1 MDLTNRFPVCY
12 HSQKA
17 AGLRGAC
24 RMKEEFLVKKVIR
37 DKKSYNEEFLQ
48 ALKAT
53 ARECSYDGL
62 TVTEKHAPDMVS
74 PIALD
79 PRVLNGQQGRSAKV
93 LSRIPNFLL
102 KKMGM
107 KLDEKGLASFRE
119 SCDQIVSA
127 PCVTE
132 TIDVWDTSVIAED
145 GYAIPVRIY
154 RSEKCEKDCQCLLY
168 LHGGGFIGG
177 GLPPYDEALKFF
189 VEKFH
194 MVVVSVDYR
203 LMPENPYPIPFEDCY
218 RALLWVHDN
227 AGSLGIDKEQVFV
240 SGDSAGGTLA
250 QYCATRSKGTG
261 LVRGQ
266 LLLYAAL
273 NIYRVEDNYYKLDGK
288 NYTYEPSQKRIAR
301 GVVKLLEMTA
311 PPEEMGFPGPDA
323 YSNPYTF
330 EAAGNPPTFISVGAF
345 DFLKND
351 NIAWAHKL
359 RDAGVEVKVVVYN
372 GMGHGYLNAVGHFP
386 QAEDLLD
393 EMGTF
398 ILSYSK

>member
-1 MDLTNRFPVCY
+1 
-12 HSQKA
+12 
-17 AGLRGAC
+17 
-24 RMKEEFLVKKVIR
+24 MKKKVIR
-37 DKKSYNEEFLQ
+37 DKKSYNDAFLQ
-48 ALKAT
+48 GLKAT
-53 ARECSYDGL
+53 AKECMDGGL
-62 TVTEKHAPDMVS
+62 PYTTKYAPDAIS
-74 PIALD
+74 EIGLD
-79 PRVLNGQQGRSAKV
+79 PRVENGQQGKSAKV
-93 LSRIPNFLL
+93 LSLFPEFLL

-107 KLDEKGLASFRE
+107 KLDEKGLANFRE

-132 TIDVWDTSVIAED
+132 KIDIRNLTVTAED

-154 RSEKCEKDCQCLLY
+154 SSEKCRKGCQCLY
-168 LHGGGFIGG
+168 YMHGGGFIGG
-177 GLPPYDEALKFF
+177 GPDPYDEALKFF

-203 LMPENPYPIPFEDCY
+203 LMPENPYPIPFTDCY
-218 RALLWVHDN
+218 RVLLWIHEN
-227 AGSLGIDKEQVFV
+227 ADMLGIHKEQVFV

-250 QYCATRSKGTG
+250 QYCSTRSKGTN

-273 NIYRVEDNYYKLDGK
+273 NIYRIQDEYYRLDGK

-301 GVVKLLEMTA
+301 GVVRLLEMTA
-311 PPEEMGFPGPDA
+311 PPEDMGFPGPDG
-323 YSNPYTF
+323 YCNPYTF
-330 EAAGNPPTFISVGAF
+330 DAAGNPPTFISVGAF

-359 RDAGVEVKVVVYN
+359 QDAGVEVKVVVYN

-393 EMGTF
+393 EMGAF
-398 ILSYSK
+398 ILDHSK